1 MDPNLTKEAKI
12 SFDFQDHGKAFYFC
26 DNMKNGSFFLQLS
39 ISVVNGQ
46 LLEIGSQYTYI
57 QTFPIIVD
65 YLVIYEFFDQ
75 FRLRAQSFID

>member
-26 DNMKNGSFFLQLS
+26 DNMKNGSFFLFLS
-39 ISVVNGQ
+39 IWVVNGQ
-46 LLEIGSQYTYI
+46 LLEIGSPYGYVE
-57 QTFPIIVD
+57 TFPIFGSPG
-65 YLVIYEFFDQ
+65 LIYEFFDQ